1 MEAKITLYKV
11 QKNYRNFKSN
21 KFNEMKIY
29 LVIFIFFITVSLNSQ
44 VIIKLNTGEE
54 MKVASVKLTGQVI
67 EYLDLDSTK
76 SIANKISKDKV
87 STICF
92 NASNETFKLKAKAG
106 EANTLQQLLK
116 FDFDSQYFEIIK
128 KEQEQLYDN
137 YKQMMLNFNNLIEN
151 LQLQN
156 VAYKNNLKKQAN
168 VINTQKKIEPQIKS
182 NYSNFPTSTTLNDP
196 NHNINKQRP
205 TETQIKPNNTT
216 TTSILPK
223 LNDSIVKIKKPI
235 STVAE
240 VKTTNSN
247 DTSFI
252 DKRNNKIYKTIK
264 IGDKIWLAENFA
276 YEVNGGCW
284 AYRENE
290 NYVATY
296 GYLYD
301 WETAKSVCPSGWHL
315 PTDEEWTSLIERYNG
330 KDNIN
335 NIFSAL
341 SGRRNSK
348 GLFDG
353 NGDSGYWWS
362 SKENGM
368 NKIWIFYMDNNSKSI
383 TKFPDDKKFG
393 FSVRYVKD

>member
-1 MEAKITLYKV
+1 M
-11 QKNYRNFKSN
+11 R
-21 KFNEMKIY
+21 IY
-29 LVIFIFFITVSLNSQ
+29 LTICIFFIIVSLKSQ

-54 MKVASVKLTGQVI
+54 MKVASVKLTGQEVV
-67 EYLDLDSTK
+67 YLDLDSTK
-76 SIANKISKDKV
+76 SIAYTISKDKV
-87 STICF
+87 SSICF
-92 NASNETFKLKAKAG
+92 NASNEKFKLNTKEG
-106 EANTLQQLLK
+106 EATTLQQLLK
-116 FDFDSQYFEIIK
+116 LDYDSQYFEIIK

-137 YKQMMLNFNNLIEN
+137 YKQMMSNFNNLIEN
-151 LQLQN
+151 LKLQN
-156 VAYKNNLKKQAN
+156 VAYKNKLKKQPN

-182 NYSNFPTSTTLNDP
+182 TYSNTLSTTTLNDP
-196 NHNINKQRP
+196 NYNINKQKS
-205 TETQIKPNNTT
+205 TETQTKPNNTT
-216 TTSILPK
+216 ASISSK
-223 LNDSIVKIKKPI
+223 LNDSIANIKKQI

-240 VKTTNSN
+240 VKTNNSN
-247 DTSFI
+247 DTFFI
-252 DKRNNKIYKTIK
+252 DKRNSKIYKTIK
-264 IGDKIWLAENFA
+264 IGGKIWLAENFA

-290 NYVATY
+290 SYVATY

-301 WETAKSVCPSGWHL
+301 WETARSVCPSGWHL
-315 PTDEEWTSLIERYNG
+315 PTDEEWSSLLERYNG